1 MREEKFNP
9 EANVIRF
16 ICAICSKDLD
26 IASLGVSK
34 TWLIRIKKCDCEEE

>member
-1 MREEKFNP
+1 MREENLKTK
-9 EANVIRF
+9 ENVIRF
-16 ICAICSKDLD
+16 VCAACSKDLE